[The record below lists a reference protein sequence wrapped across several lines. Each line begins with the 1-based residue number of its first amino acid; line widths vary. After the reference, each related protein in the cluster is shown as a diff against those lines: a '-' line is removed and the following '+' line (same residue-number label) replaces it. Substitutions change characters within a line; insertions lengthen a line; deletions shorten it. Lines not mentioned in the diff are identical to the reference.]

1 MVTLQKKICMIG
13 DFAVGKTSLVGR
25 FVRQSFS
32 EKYLTTVGVK
42 IDTKLIKLSEEQEVK
57 LILWDIAGND
67 ALTTTT
73 TSYLRGAAGYILV
86 VDGTRK
92 PTWQSAIQLQA
103 AVTAQTGDKP
113 FACLLNKADLR
124 EQWEVTPNLVAPQV
138 EQGWKLIESSAQTGM
153 GVEEAFT
160 WLAWQLL

>member
-1 MVTLQKKICMIG
+1 MIG

-25 FVRQSFS
+25 FVRQTFS

-92 PTWQSAIQLQA
+92 PTWQSALKLQA
-103 AVTAQTGDKP
+103 AVTAQTGHKP

-124 EQWEVTPNLVAPQV
+124 EQWEVSPDLVAPQI